1 MRASSAAA
9 RALRDSSSRERRDPE
24 SSMLGIRTMFRCVL
38 LICFIGAA
46 GLAVAEPL
54 TFDTALEIATRS
66 SPDIAVQT
74 ASVEAAQSASVAAGR
89 LPDPKLTIGVE
100 NLPVTGEDRGSLTR
114 DFMTMRKVGL
124 MQDVP
129 NGGKRESR
137 VAAAAADTERARAER
152 RVRILTVRRDTAL
165 AWLARYYLERRGAL
179 FDELDR
185 ENQLFAQSVQA
196 QFAGGR
202 GMPADVV
209 APKQEAAEIADR
221 RDELASEIAK
231 SRAALRRWTGPAGDE
246 PLAGD
251 PPALAVD
258 TEHLRGH
265 IHEHPELAVFVP
277 MTQMAQAQVH
287 EAEAAKR
294 PDWGVE
300 LSYGRRGSA
309 FSDLVSLQFT
319 LDLPLFARTRQ
330 DPQIAAKRQDLNR
343 VESQRDAMLR
353 DHTEELDAELAE
365 YEMTTRQLARLRE
378 AHLPLAQQKVDYQ
391 FASYRAGKADLTAV
405 LNARRELIDERL
417 KDIELDGKRAATV
430 AKLYFFYGPGATDP
444 KARPDG
450 EGSR

>member
-1 MRASSAAA
+1 
-9 RALRDSSSRERRDPE
+9 
-24 SSMLGIRTMFRCVL
+24 MLGIRTMFRCVL
-38 LICFIGAA
+38 LICFLGAA
-46 GLAVAEPL
+46 GLAAAEPL
-54 TFDTALEIATRS
+54 SFDAALDLATGT

-89 LPDPKLTIGVE
+89 LPDPKLTVGVE
-100 NLPVTGEDRGSLTR
+100 NFPVTGEERGSLTR

-129 NGGKRESR
+129 NGGKRQSR
-137 VAAAAADTERARAER
+137 AAAAAANTERAGAER
-152 RVRILTVRRDTAL
+152 RVSILTVRRDTAL

-179 FDELDR
+179 IDELDR

-231 SRAALRRWTGPAGDE
+231 SKASLRRWTGAAGDE

-251 PPALAVD
+251 PPALALD

-277 MTQMAQAQVH
+277 MTQAAQAEVH
-287 EAEAAKR
+287 EAQAAKR

-300 LSYGRRGSA
+300 VAYGRRGSA
-309 FSDLVSLQFT
+309 FSDMVSLQFT

-330 DPQIAAKRQDLNR
+330 DPQIAAKRQELNR
-343 VESQRDAMLR
+343 VEAQRDAMLR
-353 DHTEELDAELAE
+353 DHTQELDAELAE

-444 KARPDG
+444 KAFPTG

>member
-1 MRASSAAA
+1 
-9 RALRDSSSRERRDPE
+9 
-24 SSMLGIRTMFRCVL
+24 MLGIRAMFRCVL
-38 LICFIGAA
+38 FVCSLGVT

-54 TFDTALEIATRS
+54 TFDAALDLATRS

-74 ASVEAAQSASVAAGR
+74 ASVEAAQSATVAAGR
-89 LPDPKLTIGVE
+89 LPDPKLTVGVE
-100 NLPVTGEDRGSLTR
+100 NFPVTGEERGSLTR

-129 NGGKRESR
+129 NAGKREARS
-137 VAAAAADTERARAER
+137 AAAAADAERAQAER
-152 RVRILTVRRDTAL
+152 RVSILTVRRDTAL
-165 AWLARYYLERRGAL
+165 AWLARYYLECRGSL

-185 ENQLFAQSVQA
+185 ENQLFARSVQA

-209 APKQEAAEIADR
+209 APKQEAAELADR
-221 RDELASEIAK
+221 RDELVSEIAK
-231 SRAALRRWTGPAGDE
+231 SKATLRRWAGPAGDE

-251 PPALAVD
+251 PPALALD

-265 IHEHPELAVFVP
+265 IHEHAELAVFVP
-277 MTQMAQAQVH
+277 MTQMAQAEVH

-300 LSYGRRGSA
+300 VAYGRRGSA
-309 FSDLVSLQFT
+309 FSDMVSLQFT

-330 DPQIAAKRQDLNR
+330 DPQIAAKRQELTR
-343 VESQRDAMLR
+343 VEAQREAMFR
-353 DHTEELDAELAE
+353 DHTQELDAELAE
-365 YEMTTRQLARLRE
+365 YEVTTRQLARLRE

-405 LNARRELIDERL
+405 LSARRELIDERL
-417 KDIELDGKRAATV
+417 KEIELDGKRAATA
-430 AKLYFFYGPGATDP
+430 AKLYFFYGAGATDP
-444 KARPDG
+444 KAFSKG

>member
-1 MRASSAAA
+1 
-9 RALRDSSSRERRDPE
+9 
-24 SSMLGIRTMFRCVL
+24 MLGIRTMFRCVL
-38 LICFIGAA
+38 LICFLGAA
-46 GLAVAEPL
+46 RFAAAEPL
-54 TFDTALEIATRS
+54 TFDAALELATRS

-89 LPDPKLTIGVE
+89 LPDPKLTVGIE
-100 NLPVTGEDRGSLTR
+100 NFPVTGEERGSLTR

-137 VAAAAADTERARAER
+137 AAAAAADTERARAER
-152 RVRILTVRRDTAL
+152 RVSILTVRRDTAL

-179 FDELDR
+179 FDELER

-209 APKQEAAEIADR
+209 VPKQEAADIADR

-231 SRAALRRWTGPAGDE
+231 SKATLRRWTGPAGDE

-251 PPALAVD
+251 PPALALD
-258 TEHLRGH
+258 SEHLRGH

-309 FSDLVSLQFT
+309 FSDMVSLQFT

-330 DPQIAAKRQDLNR
+330 DPQIAAKRQELNR

-353 DHTEELDAELAE
+353 DHTEELDGELAE

-378 AHLPLAQQKVDYQ
+378 THLPLAQQKVDYQ

-405 LNARRELIDERL
+405 LSARRELIDERL

-444 KARPDG
+444 KARSGG

>member
-1 MRASSAAA
+1 
-9 RALRDSSSRERRDPE
+9 
-24 SSMLGIRTMFRCVL
+24 MLGIRAMFRCVL
-38 LICFIGAA
+38 LIFLLGTA
-46 GLAVAEPL
+46 GLVGAEPL
-54 TFDTALEIATRS
+54 SFDAALEVATRS
-66 SPDIAVQT
+66 SPDIAVQN

-89 LPDPKLTIGVE
+89 LPDPKLTVGVE
-100 NLPVTGEDRGSLTR
+100 NLPVTGEERGSLTR

-129 NGGKRESR
+129 NGGKREAR
-137 VAAAAADTERARAER
+137 VAAATADAERARAER
-152 RVRILTVRRDTAL
+152 RVSILAVRRDTAL
-165 AWLARYYLERRGAL
+165 AWLARYYLERRRAL
-179 FDELDR
+179 LDELDR

-202 GMPADVV
+202 GMPADVI

-231 SRAALRRWTGPAGDE
+231 SKATLRRWTGSAGDE
-246 PLAGD
+246 PLVGD
-251 PPALAVD
+251 PPALALD

-277 MTQMAQAQVH
+277 MTQMAQAEVH
-287 EAEAAKR
+287 GAEAAKR

-300 LSYGRRGSA
+300 LAYGRRGSD
-309 FSDLVSLQFT
+309 FGDMVSLQFT
-319 LDLPLFARTRQ
+319 VGLPLFARTRQ
-330 DPQIAAKRQDLNR
+330 DPEIAAKRQELHR
-343 VESQRDAMLR
+343 VEAQRDAMLR
-353 DHTEELDAELAE
+353 DHTQELDAELAE

-405 LNARRELIDERL
+405 LSARRELIDERL
-417 KDIELDGKRAATV
+417 KDLELDGKRAATV
-430 AKLYFFYGPGATDP
+430 AKLYFFYGPGASDP
-444 KARPDG
+444 KALSDG

>member
-1 MRASSAAA
+1 
-9 RALRDSSSRERRDPE
+9 
-24 SSMLGIRTMFRCVL
+24 MLGICTMFRCVL
-38 LICFIGAA
+38 SICFLGAA

-54 TFDTALEIATRS
+54 TFDAALELATRT

-74 ASVEAAQSASVAAGR
+74 ASVGAAQSASVAAGR
-89 LPDPKLTIGVE
+89 LPDPKLTVGVE
-100 NLPVTGEDRGSLTR
+100 NFPVTGEERGSLTR

-124 MQDVP
+124 MQEVP
-129 NGGKRESR
+129 NGGKRQSR
-137 VAAAAADTERARAER
+137 VAAATADAERAQAER
-152 RVRILTVRRDTAL
+152 RVSILMVRRDTAL

-185 ENQLFAQSVQA
+185 ENQIFAQSVQA

-231 SRAALRRWTGPAGDE
+231 SKAALRRWTGAAGDE
-246 PLAGD
+246 PLEGD
-251 PPALAVD
+251 PPALTLD
-258 TEHLRGH
+258 TERLRGH

-277 MTQMAQAQVH
+277 MTQMAQAEVH

-300 LSYGRRGSA
+300 LAYGRRGSA
-309 FSDLVSLQFT
+309 FSDMVSLQFT
-319 LDLPLFARTRQ
+319 LDLPIFTRTRQ
-330 DPQIAAKRQDLNR
+330 DPQIAAKRQELNR
-343 VESQRDAMLR
+343 VEAQRDAMLR
-353 DHTEELDAELAE
+353 DHTQELDAELAE

-378 AHLPLAQQKVDYQ
+378 AHLPLARQKVDYQ
-391 FASYRAGKADLTAV
+391 FASYRGGKADLTTV
-405 LNARRELIDERL
+405 LSARRELIDERL
-417 KDIELDGKRAATV
+417 KEIELDGKRAETV
-430 AKLYFFYGPGATDP
+430 AKLYFFYGAGATDP
-444 KARPDG
+444 QALSPA

>member
-1 MRASSAAA
+1 
-9 RALRDSSSRERRDPE
+9 
-24 SSMLGIRTMFRCVL
+24 MLGIRTMFRCVL
-38 LICFIGAA
+38 LICSLGAA
-46 GLAVAEPL
+46 GLARAEPL
-54 TFDTALEIATRS
+54 TFDAALELATRS

-89 LPDPKLTIGVE
+89 LPDPKLTVGIE
-100 NLPVTGEDRGSLTR
+100 NLPVTGEERGSLTR

-129 NGGKRESR
+129 NSGKREARS
-137 VAAAAADTERARAER
+137 AAAAADAERAQAQR
-152 RVRILTVRRDTAL
+152 RVGILTVRRDTAV
-165 AWLARYYLERRGAL
+165 AWLARYYLERREAL

-209 APKQEAAEIADR
+209 APKQEAADIADR

-231 SRAALRRWTGPAGDE
+231 SKASLRRWTGPAGDE
-246 PLAGD
+246 SVAGD
-251 PPALAVD
+251 PPALALD

-277 MTQMAQAQVH
+277 VTQMAQAQVH

-309 FSDLVSLQFT
+309 FSDMISMQFT

-330 DPQIAAKRQDLNR
+330 DPQIAAKRQELTR
-343 VESQRDAMLR
+343 VEAQRDAMFR
-353 DHTEELDAELAE
+353 DHTQELDAELAE
-365 YEMTTRQLARLRE
+365 YEVTTRQLARLRE

-405 LNARRELIDERL
+405 LSARRELIDERL
-417 KDIELDGKRAATV
+417 KEIELDGKRAATA
-430 AKLYFFYGPGATDP
+430 AKLYFFYGAGAADSKALPGE
-444 KARPDG
+444 

>member
-1 MRASSAAA
+1 
-9 RALRDSSSRERRDPE
+9 
-24 SSMLGIRTMFRCVL
+24 MFRCVL
-38 LICFIGAA
+38 LICFIGAG

-54 TFDTALEIATRS
+54 TFDAALELATRS

-89 LPDPKLTIGVE
+89 LPDPKLTFGVE
-100 NLPVTGEDRGSLTR
+100 NLPVTGEERGSLTR

-129 NGGKRESR
+129 NGGKRQSR
-137 VAAAAADTERARAER
+137 AAAAAADTERARAQR
-152 RVRILTVRRDTAL
+152 RVSTLTVRRDTAV

-179 FDELDR
+179 FDELER

-202 GMPADVV
+202 GMPADLV
-209 APKQEAAEIADR
+209 APQQEAAEIADR
-221 RDELASEIAK
+221 RDELASQIAK
-231 SRAALRRWTGPAGDE
+231 SKATLRRWLGPAGDE

-251 PPALAVD
+251 PPALALD

-265 IHEHPELAVFVP
+265 IHEHPELAMFVP

-309 FSDLVSLQFT
+309 FSDMVSLQFT

-330 DPQIAAKRQDLNR
+330 DPQIAAKRQELNR

-378 AHLPLAQQKVDYQ
+378 AHLPLAQQKVAYQ

-444 KARPDG
+444 KALSDQ